1 MMSACVKWAKEEVD
15 TFNAILA
22 RQLSGEKEDSEAWTR
37 CMDTAKDHAGML
49 SEVGLDFR
57 NMVGQNV
64 KPAAE
69 GASNAPAGLG
79 LVMGAA

>member
-1 MMSACVKWAKEEVD
+1 VD

-69 GASNAPAGLG
+69 GASNAPAGFVLG
-79 LVMGAA
+79 MGAA

>member
-1 MMSACVKWAKEEVD
+1 
-15 TFNAILA
+15 
-22 RQLSGEKEDSEAWTR
+22 
-37 CMDTAKDHAGML
+37 MDTAKDHAGML